1 MNALGKLAIPGLRGV
16 WRDDA
21 MLNATLR
28 ALCVPPENGVREQ
41 KKGKASIQLA
51 IQPFSVAR
59 WALWK
64 GGGGQLPHGVWVPF
78 GAARSNEHRHT
89 RARKFRHDPSET
101 HPQEQR
107 GEGFTQRESWGGRLD
122 VDKTSAPPQKFFR
135 RCVRCLD
142 CSGHL
147 PGTAPYVAISSVLKT
162 LVGTTDLVPF
172 PMLPPIGP
180 GLPDQ

>member
-1 MNALGKLAIPGLRGV
+1 MNAIGKLAIPGLRGV

-21 MLNATLR
+21 EFNAILR
-28 ALCVPPENGVREQ
+28 ALCVPHENGVREQ
-41 KKGKASIQLA
+41 TKRKASVEVA
-51 IQPFSVAR
+51 MQPFSVAR

-89 RARKFRHDPSET
+89 RARKSRHDRSET

-107 GEGFTQRESWGGRLD
+107 GEGFAQRESWGGRLD

-135 RCVRCLD
+135 RCGPRCSHRRSERAVPQGARTTKPRSETSGGPVSLD
-142 CSGHL
+142 VQRC
-147 PGTAPYVAISSVLKT
+147 TA
-162 LVGTTDLVPF
+162 TTQL
-172 PMLPPIGP
+172 G
-180 GLPDQ
+180 